1 VCSLACVSTRRATPD
16 WYLDSSKSSPHGHP
30 YSLDGRPVAWFNG
43 NTLYKTIDGE
53 KHLLRKPKAIA
64 WAACIVDDAV
74 GRGCT
79 QLEVLDRRTRVTYR
93 SSAERFQTF
102 AGRLNRGYEE
112 QRFLTLDRWD
122 KEMPNGSRVVAVLPR
137 QPVPSPQLSLFGA
150 TS

>member
-1 VCSLACVSTRRATPD
+1 MVSVASLSTRSATPD